1 MINLYGDMQLN
12 LEKSADTIVG
22 TINGSTEGLK
32 QNNVLKSIVARFV
45 MTEENERKLTL
56 KR

>member
-1 MINLYGDMQLN
+1 MINLYGDIQLN

-32 QNNVLKSIVARFV
+32 QNNVLRPIVARFV
-45 MTEENERKLTL
+45 MTEENERKLIL